1 MAELDVRASA
11 RPALDRWGKGWRWSA
26 LSVLAVLTATAAYEV
41 AVALG
46 WLDVG
51 PRPGQAPPG
60 NGLVLGA
67 AVLSLFAGAA
77 LCLVYA
83 SRPTPPA
90 DALASLLAPAAAA
103 FVVAR
108 VYTFDPYYAPAL
120 RRMSDDGLIPD
131 AWVYTLVGL
140 ALIAAVL
147 TRTRPRLGLS
157 ATALVLVLSA
167 LTALAAGLGH

>member
-1 MAELDVRASA
+1 ML
-11 RPALDRWGKGWRWSA
+11 AL
-26 LSVLAVLTATAAYEV
+26 LTAAAAYET
-41 AVALG
+41 AVALS
-46 WLDVG
+46 WLDIG
-51 PRPGQAPPG
+51 PQSGQVPPG
-60 NGLVLGA
+60 NDLVLGG
-67 AVLSLFAGAA
+67 AVLALVAGAT
-77 LCLVYA
+77 LCAVYA
-83 SRPTPPA
+83 VRRRPPV
-90 DALASLLAPAAAA
+90 DASASLLAPAGAA

-108 VYTFDPYYAPAL
+108 FYTFDPYYAPAL

-157 ATALVLVLSA
+157 ATALVLALSA